1 MGLELVVGRLFEFVG
16 YWRIDNV
23 VGSNRWSREYLLLLT
38 SRSGMGDV
46 SRDFDP
52 ESPEEREIAGEAAR
66 DRTDFLALM
75 GHAYRG
81 EMGRTTSWRTRIDRT
96 TNWAVVL
103 TATLL
108 TWAFSGDARPHYIL
122 LIGIVMVTVFLGIEA
137 RRYRV
142 YDIWR
147 SRVRILEENV
157 IANALDPGGV
167 EQSNWRELLSED
179 YRTPSVKTP
188 IVEAVS
194 RRLRRVYFAL
204 ITVLVVAWFV
214 RLTVFAT
221 TPTGIIGT
229 AGVGR
234 IPGEV
239 VLGGIVIGVVVL
251 VVVTFWPGG
260 RQAKGELQS
269 RPDSEDWK

>member
-1 MGLELVVGRLFEFVG
+1 MSD
-16 YWRIDNV
+16 IP
-23 VGSNRWSREYLLLLT
+23 S
-38 SRSGMGDV
+38 
-46 SRDFDP
+46 DFDS
-52 ESPEEREIAGEAAR
+52 ESPEEREIAGKAAD
-66 DRTDFLALM
+66 DRSDFLSLM

-108 TWAFSGDARPHYIL
+108 TWAFSGESRPHYIL

-157 IANALDPGGV
+157 FANALEPDGV
-167 EQSNWRELLSED
+167 EQSNWRELLSDDFREP
-179 YRTPSVKTP
+179 TVKTP
-188 IVEAVS
+188 VVEAVS
-194 RRLRRVYFAL
+194 RRLQRVYFAL
-204 ITVLVVAWFV
+204 ISILVVAWLV

-229 AGVGR
+229 ATVGQV
-234 IPGEV
+234 PGE
-239 VLGGIVIGVVVL
+239 IVL
-251 VVVTFWPGG
+251 VSTVVYYITILTLTGWPGR
-260 RQAKGELQS
+260 RQAKGEVQS
-269 RPDSEDWK
+269 REESEEWK